1 MRTNE
6 TCKTPEISTELV
18 FEHLI
23 NLDVNKSIGVNGV
36 SPRVLVNCA
45 NSLAVPLCH
54 IFDLSLSS
62 GTCPAKWKQANVTPI
77 YKKGSRLE
85 TNNYR
90 PVSLTSIVCK
100 VLEKIIRDA
109 IMNHLTSNNLLSEK
123 QHGFVNGKACVT
135 NLLETIEFLTKRF
148 CANIPIDIIFMDFLK
163 AFDLVAHKRLA
174 FKLSCY
180 GITGSLLAWIVS
192 FLSNRVQRVVMGEVV
207 SSWEEVTSG
216 VPQGSVLG
224 PILFILY
231 INEISEI
238 LISLSELYAD
248 DTKLLKEIQSEEDI
262 HILQND
268 INRIVDWTRT
278 WLMKLNE
285 SKCKVMHIG
294 RTNEKHL
301 YSIESFDG
309 QTKSMLTETTLE
321 RDLGIMISSD
331 LKWNHHVKH
340 CANKANKILG
350 MLTRTFEYRDLKLF
364 KSLYTTFVRP
374 HLEFAVAV
382 WSPYLKVDISILEKV
397 QRRATK
403 LIPELRNLPYED
415 RLSVIGLTT
424 LEVRRERGDLIQLF
438 KIINQIDIVHWP
450 SNPNPVVTNN
460 PVVKTRGHDLK
471 LKRELVKNCEQ
482 RHQFFSNRVV
492 NNWNSLPED
501 IVHSENV
508 NIFKARLDKFLN

>member
-1 MRTNE
+1 MVEKSKHNPKLLYSYIKSKQNVNAGISALKNEHGTTTASPNEIADTLNKYFKEVFGKNEDDTLPPFDMRTNE

-85 TNNYR
+85 PNNYR

-135 NLLETIEFLTKRF
+135 NLLETIDFPTKHF
-148 CANIPIDIIFMDFLK
+148 CANIPIDIIFIDFLK

-207 SSWEEVTSG
+207 SSWDIRNGQVH
-216 VPQGSVLG
+216 VLQCQYSAF
-224 PILFILY
+224 LL
-231 INEISEI
+231 
-238 LISLSELYAD
+238 
-248 DTKLLKEIQSEEDI
+248 TK
-262 HILQND
+262 N
-268 INRIVDWTRT
+268 T
-278 WLMKLNE
+278 
-285 SKCKVMHIG
+285 
-294 RTNEKHL
+294 
-301 YSIESFDG
+301 
-309 QTKSMLTETTLE
+309 
-321 RDLGIMISSD
+321 
-331 LKWNHHVKH
+331 
-340 CANKANKILG
+340 
-350 MLTRTFEYRDLKLF
+350 
-364 KSLYTTFVRP
+364 
-374 HLEFAVAV
+374 
-382 WSPYLKVDISILEKV
+382 
-397 QRRATK
+397 
-403 LIPELRNLPYED
+403 
-415 RLSVIGLTT
+415 
-424 LEVRRERGDLIQLF
+424 
-438 KIINQIDIVHWP
+438 
-450 SNPNPVVTNN
+450 
-460 PVVKTRGHDLK
+460 
-471 LKRELVKNCEQ
+471 
-482 RHQFFSNRVV
+482 
-492 NNWNSLPED
+492 
-501 IVHSENV
+501 
-508 NIFKARLDKFLN
+508 